1 MIEKLRRRM
10 TLGSL
15 AALLLILAGVIAAI
29 NLSNGYLLRQQTS
42 QALDMLL
49 SGNADELAV
58 QDSGRTERPGEGGR
72 WDPSGLPQVRAASLA
87 RVSGSCTIRLN
98 REGQL
103 HEWQS
108 NTTGLYDDQRV
119 QELLE
124 AIQQD
129 GGSQGRFGDQVWR
142 KEERSYGWLIVCLDI
157 ASEMAYAQTLLRIT
171 VVVGAAALVLL
182 GIGAVLLIR
191 KALLPV
197 QQAFAK
203 QQQFVW
209 DASHE
214 LKTPLAVIATNAQ
227 VLEKECGENEYLGYI
242 QSEVRSANQLVQN
255 LLTLA
260 RMDAGKSPVAFAR
273 FDLGQ
278 ALLQAALP
286 LESLAFEKGKVLETH
301 VAEGMYAYGNQELV
315 QQLTVILLSNAI
327 QYAGPGGTITLSL
340 ETHGRQR
347 WIRVH
352 NTGSYISPQD
362 CQRIFDRF
370 YRAEDSHSRE
380 TGGSGLGLSIAQSII
395 QLHKGR
401 IFVESDPASGTRFTA
416 VLMDS
421 E

>member
-1 MIEKLRRRM
+1 MIEKLRRRL

-29 NLSNGYLLRQQTS
+29 NLSNAYLLRQQTR

-49 SGNADELAV
+49 SGNADEMPV
-58 QDSGRTERPGEGGR
+58 QDAGGVERPGEMGR
-72 WDPSGLPQVRAASLA
+72 RDPSGLPQVRAASLA

-119 QELLE
+119 QELLK

-197 QQAFAK
+197 QQAFVK

-227 VLEKECGENEYLGYI
+227 VLEKEYGENEYLDYI
-242 QSEVRSANQLVQN
+242 RSEVRSANQLVQN

-260 RMDAGKSPVAFAR
+260 RMDAGKSSVAFAR

-301 VAEGMYAYGNQELV
+301 VAEGMYAYGNQELI

-340 ETHGRQR
+340 EAHGRQR

-380 TGGSGLGLSIAQSII
+380 TGGSGLGLSIAKSII

-401 IFVESDPASGTRFTA
+401 IFAESDPASGTRFTA
-416 VLMDS
+416 VLMDQ